1 MMDKYRK
8 INVFKGISSE
18 TLEKLVKIGN
28 IIEFK
33 KGEILFME
41 REEVNHIY
49 IILKG
54 KTSMYKYGQ
63 KGQKRVVY
71 ILGEG
76 EVINEVIF
84 DKLPSSITC
93 EAFEKSII
101 LKFDVDQLV
110 EVMKVDFVLTKNIL
124 NSTGRKVRRLYR
136 QIKNSIPIGLDKKI
150 AAKLWKLSRDYGID
164 CYTRNLAC
172 RRKSDECKCF
182 TKLNIKITVTYLAE
196 MLGSSRETISREL
209 KKLEGLG
216 LIKWEGRT
224 IFVKREEIREFY
236 RN

>member
-1 MMDKYRK
+1 MLDKYKK
-8 INVFKGISSE
+8 INVFKDVPVE
-18 TLEKLVKIGN
+18 TLDKLSKIVS
-28 IIEFK
+28 ILEVK
-33 KGEILFME
+33 KGDVIFME
-41 REEVNHIY
+41 REEVKHIY

-54 KTSMYKYGQ
+54 KTSMYRYGQ

-84 DKLPSSITC
+84 DNLPSSITC
-93 EAFEKSII
+93 EAFEKSTI
-101 LKFDVDQLV
+101 LKFGVDQLV
-110 EVMKVDFVLTKNIL
+110 EVMKEDFVLTKNIL

-172 RRKSDECKCF
+172 KKKSDECKCF
-182 TKLNIKITVTYLAE
+182 TKLDIKITVTYLAE

-209 KKLEGLG
+209 KKLESLG

-224 IFVKREEIREFY
+224 IFVKREEIRNFY